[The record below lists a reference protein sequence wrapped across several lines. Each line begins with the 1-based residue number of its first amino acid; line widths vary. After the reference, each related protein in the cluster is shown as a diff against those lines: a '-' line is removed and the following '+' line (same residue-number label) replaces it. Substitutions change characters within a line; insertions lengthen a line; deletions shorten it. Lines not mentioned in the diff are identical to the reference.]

1 MSSGL
6 GKYFFFFFFPGGLGQ
21 GRSGSV
27 TEGEPA
33 EDVEGVGD
41 RAQASEGGRP
51 LSLAGTIVSACFFG
65 EAGTPYFA

>member
-1 MSSGL
+1 MS
-6 GKYFFFFFFPGGLGQ
+6 
-21 GRSGSV
+21 
-27 TEGEPA
+27 EGEPA